1 MAASIKASFATSVAW
16 FTRLHWQVFPP
27 RCLVCAGE
35 GGAYHDLC
43 SACALEL
50 PRLGPCCQRCAEPLS
65 SNGLCGRCLRAA
77 PLFDEVHAP
86 FLYAPPLDRLIK
98 AFKFDGQLEAGRL
111 LAELLTDFLA
121 DSLAGQEPP
130 QALLPVPLHPNRLR
144 ERGYNQA
151 LELARPVARC
161 LRIPLLP
168 NALQR
173 LRDTPQ
179 QAQLA
184 LPQRQR
190 NIHAAFAMPQALALQ
205 HVAIIDDVMT
215 TGSTVNEIARV
226 LRAAGVGRVQVWV
239 CARVVLN

>member
-1 MAASIKASFATSVAW
+1 MAASIKASFTASGDWIA
-16 FTRLHWQVFPP
+16 RLHWRIFPP

-35 GGAYHDLC
+35 GTGRRDLC

-50 PRLGPCCQRCAEPLS
+50 PRLGSCCQCCAEPLS
-65 SNGLCGRCLRAA
+65 RAGLCGRCLRVP
-77 PLFDEVHAP
+77 PLFDQVSAP
-86 FLYAPPLDRLIK
+86 FLYAPSLDRLIK

-111 LAELLTDFLA
+111 LADLMADFLTDVL
-121 DSLAGQEPP
+121 DGQERP
-130 QALLPVPLHPNRLR
+130 QALLPVPLHPNRWR

-151 LELARPVARC
+151 LELARPIAQR
-161 LRIPLLP
+161 LGIRLLP

-190 NIHAAFAMPQALALQ
+190 NIRAAFAVPQALALQ
-205 HVAIIDDVMT
+205 HIAIIDDVMT
-215 TGSTVNEIARV
+215 TGSTANEIARV
-226 LRAAGVGRVQVWV
+226 LRAAGVKRVQVWV
-239 CARVVLN
+239 CARVVLS